1 MNLAELGWN
10 TFFEDKFGSYKQN
23 GLIPARI
30 SQQHKT
36 IYLALCEHGEIT
48 AEVAGRVH
56 HGAAGPADYP
66 TVGDW
71 VAISYLPDE
80 RKGIIQALL
89 PRKSAFVRN
98 VAGEETARQVV
109 ASNIDTI
116 FIVNGLD
123 GDYNLRRIERYL
135 AMAWESG
142 AVPVIIL
149 NKADLCENIDEK
161 VSEVESPAIGVPVHA
176 ISATRGQGLDIIRAY
191 LSPGT
196 TAALLGSSGVGKSC
210 IINKLL
216 GEERLRVNEV
226 REWDSRGRHTTTYRQ
241 MLVLPEG
248 GIIIDT
254 PGMRLIKLWGD
265 EDSVGRAFEDIEEL
279 GALCRFRDCEHMSEP
294 GCAVQVALVNGS
306 LDRKRYESYL
316 KLKKELRYLE
326 ARQAM
331 KPSAF
336 EKMRWKQIAI
346 YQKHVKGKK

>member
-1 MNLAELGWN
+1 MNLIDIGWN
-10 TFFEDKFGSYKQN
+10 SFFEDKFGQYKRL
-23 GLIPARI
+23 GMIPARI

-36 IYLALCEHGEIT
+36 VYLALCEYGEIT
-48 AEVAGRVH
+48 AEVAGRIH
-56 HGAAGPADYP
+56 HGAVGPADYP

-71 VAISYLPDE
+71 VAILYLPDE

-89 PRKSAFVRN
+89 PRNSAFMRK
-98 VAGEETARQVV
+98 VAGEETAQQVV

-123 GDYNLRRIERYL
+123 GDFNLRRIERYL
-135 AMAWESG
+135 AMAWESN

-149 NKADLCENIDEK
+149 NKSDLVDNVDQM
-161 VSEVESPAIGVPVHA
+161 VFQVESLALGVPVHA
-176 ISATRGQGLDIIRAY
+176 VSATREQGLDIIRGY

-196 TAALLGSSGVGKSC
+196 TAALLGSSGVGKSS
-210 IINKLL
+210 IINHLL

-226 REWDSRGRHTTTYRQ
+226 RQWDSRGRHTTTYRQ
-241 MLVLPEG
+241 MILLPEG

-254 PGMRLIKLWGD
+254 PGMRLVKLWGD
-265 EDSVGRAFEDIEEL
+265 EDSVSRAFEDIEEL
-279 GALCRFRDCEHMSEP
+279 GTLCRFHDCQHQSEP
-294 GCAVQVALVNGS
+294 GCAVQAALVDGS

-336 EKMRWKQIAI
+336 EKLRWKQIAI
-346 YQKHVKGKK
+346 YQKHMKGKR